1 MSGIA
6 GAIRKLLP
14 KQLPPSLSNRPG
26 NLYEVLSRYPQ
37 DGIGQTVHQTRWT
50 AKGLSDCCW
59 VVTRTKLKLEGT
71 HGKAWGHLYWRGKK
85 VSDHDER
92 IPGGL
97 KYRWAAGTS
106 TTVLGQIPPTLHN

>member
-1 MSGIA
+1 MGRH
-6 GAIRKLLP
+6 GAIYIGEVR
-14 KQLPPSLSNRPG
+14 LSSCMHSFMLNPC
-26 NLYEVLSRYPQ
+26 
-37 DGIGQTVHQTRWT
+37 
-50 AKGLSDCCW
+50 A
-59 VVTRTKLKLEGT
+59 
-71 HGKAWGHLYWRGKK
+71 GKK